1 MITLQT
7 SYQTFLT
14 TDTFLAISAKINYL
28 LAPEE
33 WDLDALTSVVLGK
46 FKADDEFLILRKA
59 IQCLRYGY
67 QEKKRKLGP
76 QAIIH
81 PLRVTALLTHVMAH
95 GTEPPSLLDLLC
107 TLLHDKEEDLGPNKV
122 SAPLYERMQYHYREL
137 LTMIGPDMASKLEVR
152 IDALTH
158 RVDESS
164 THNQSY
170 YQYLWE
176 MMEHARAC
184 PELLHVKLADR
195 IDNTL
200 DTHVQ
205 RGATTRYDFYRI
217 LFDKF
222 FSPVDVP
229 VRMEG
234 HERLP
239 DPNTG
244 ALRLQ
249 QFYKNIVFL
258 ALLRRRKLDRL
269 TPTTVNLFTELANVS
284 IRETQQLVLKVFS
297 SELTDV
303 RLQREVLFETLEYC
317 RRGGLNTVTA
327 GGSPLDTD
335 LDGALTDIFSY
346 ALENRDKSRLCELF
360 QQPKKLG
367 KLMLAFMG
375 VFSGFIHNDDF
386 YLKGI
391 TPSGLNPYGD

>member
-7 SYQTFLT
+7 YYQTFIT

-46 FKADDEFLILRKA
+46 FKADDEFPILRKA

-81 PLRVTALLTHVMAH
+81 PLRVTALLTHVMVQ
-95 GTEPPSLLDLLC
+95 TEPPSLLDLLC
-107 TLLHDKEEDLGPNKV
+107 TLLHDKDEDLTPTKV
-122 SAPLYERMQYHYREL
+122 SAPLYAQMEHHYAEL
-137 LTMIGPDMASKLEVR
+137 LSMLTPEIAQKLRVR
-152 IDALTH
+152 VHALTH
-158 RVDESS
+158 HIDESR
-164 THNQSY
+164 TDNQSY
-170 YQYLWE
+170 YQYLWD
-176 MMEHARAC
+176 MMEQARAC

-229 VRMEG
+229 VRLEG

-239 DPNTG
+239 DPTTG

-249 QFYKNIVFL
+249 QFYKNIIML
-258 ALLRRRKLDRL
+258 SMLRRRGLDKL
-269 TPTTVNLFTELANVS
+269 TPTTACLFTELANVS
-284 IRETQQLVLKVFS
+284 IRETQQLVLKIFS
-297 SELTDV
+297 SELRDF
-303 RLQREVLFETLEYC
+303 RAQREVLFETLEYC
-317 RRGGLNTVTA
+317 RRGGLSTVTTI
-327 GGSPLDTD
+327 GSPLDAD
-335 LDGALTDIFSY
+335 LDGALTDIFSH
-346 ALENRDKSRLCELF
+346 ALEHRDKSRLYALF

-375 VFSGFIHNDDF
+375 VFSGFIHNDSF

-391 TPSGLNPYGD
+391 TPSGLDPYGD